1 MVKETGSAA
10 DNEAR
15 WWGDWFEADFSWD
28 GLSKHTIPTGGLNG
42 EKNLQEYW
50 RRDPATG
57 ISRDDA
63 AMRDAGEL
71 IDFDGRTWHLA
82 HLPLR
87 DRTGSTASSKADPDH
102 PDFAKLNALVATR
115 IAAGVETLGTLDI
128 FTFTASGPDGR
139 ARLDGAV
146 LGRSPI
152 HPEGAA
158 SPIHLSCRHIWLSQ
172 ADLQGSKFGP
182 GADFS
187 LATFTGDAD
196 FNRATFAGDAGFH
209 GTAFTGRA
217 GFGDATFTGRARFGD
232 ATFKGDADFEMATFT
247 GVAAFSRA
255 TFTGYADFRLA
266 AFKGYS
272 DFHMAAFTGDADFE
286 MAAFEGSPD
295 FQMATFTG
303 DADFKMAAFTN
314 DAFFVGTIF
323 KGRASFRAAVFL
335 EPITFAP
342 DIGNPQRQFM
352 GAFLGTAFT
361 GLADF
366 SRAGGEG
373 RGGLLAAAFG
383 GAQFEK
389 GLLLSDGLDRA
400 ADQLFPDLLQGTRD
414 AARADLDREK
424 KVRKENGK
432 TFRWPERIRFH
443 AEARDRRL
451 IELENGCRTL
461 KVTMGSARDEVR
473 EQRYYRFQ
481 LRARHKRS
489 DVFWLEK
496 IFGGLYGLTSNYG
509 SGLLGPLLSLGLLT
523 FASGLGYW
531 AWADHLGVAGE
542 AGFPE
547 GQSFALSVVFK
558 PFAVLAA
565 ATSDP
570 SVKDWWPVAM
580 MNVNASVAWGLRV
593 VTTLQSVASGVLIFL
608 LAVGVRRRFQIG

>member
-1 MVKETGSAA
+1 MVKQTDSLD

-15 WWGDWFEADFSWD
+15 WWAHWFGGDFSWD
-28 GLSKHTIPTGGLNG
+28 GLSKHTIRTGGLNG

-102 PDFAKLNALVATR
+102 PDFARLNALVATR
-115 IAAGVETLGTLDI
+115 IAAGVETQGGRYGLD
-128 FTFTASGPDGR
+128 SGPDGR
-139 ARLDGAV
+139 ALLDGAV
-146 LGRSPI
+146 LGSSPN
-152 HPEGAA
+152 HPQGVAN
-158 SPIHLSCRHIWLSQ
+158 PIHLSCCHTWLSQ
-172 ADLQGSKFGP
+172 ADFRDSKFGP

-187 LATFTGDAD
+187 DATFAGDAAFYNATFAGDAAFNRATFTGDAGFTDATFTGDAD
-196 FNRATFAGDAGFH
+196 FSDATFAGDAGFS
-209 GTAFTGRA
+209 F
-217 GFGDATFTGRARFGD
+217 
-232 ATFKGDADFEMATFT
+232 
-247 GVAAFSRA
+247 
-255 TFTGYADFRLA
+255 
-266 AFKGYS
+266 
-272 DFHMAAFTGDADFE
+272 
-286 MAAFEGSPD
+286 
-295 FQMATFTG
+295 ATFTG
-303 DADFKMAAFTN
+303 DAAFDRATFTGDAGFTGATFTGGADFS
-314 DAFFVGTIF
+314 DATF
-323 KGRASFRAAVFL
+323 KGEAVFYNA
-335 EPITFAP
+335 TFAGDAGFSFATFAGDAGFSFATFTGDARFRVAVFQKP
-342 DIGNPQRQFM
+342 VTFAANIPNPQRQFT
-352 GAFLGTAFT
+352 GAFLGTRFA

-366 SRAGGEG
+366 SRAGDEG

-389 GLLLSDGLDRA
+389 GLLLTDGLDRE

-414 AARADLDREK
+414 AARADLAREK
-424 KVRKENGK
+424 KVKKRKGEA
-432 TFRWPERIRFH
+432 FRWPERRRFH
-443 AEARDRRL
+443 REARDRRL
-451 IELENGCRTL
+451 IELESGCRTL
-461 KVTMGSARDEVR
+461 KVVMGAARDEVR
-473 EQRYYRFQ
+473 EQRYYRYQ
-481 LRARHKRS
+481 LRARHRRS

-496 IFGGLYGLTSNYG
+496 FFGGLYGLTSNYG

-531 AWADHLGVAGE
+531 AWAEHLGVAGE

-580 MNVNASVAWGLRV
+580 MNVNASVALGLRV
-593 VTTLQSVASGVLIFL
+593 VTTLQSLASGVLIFL